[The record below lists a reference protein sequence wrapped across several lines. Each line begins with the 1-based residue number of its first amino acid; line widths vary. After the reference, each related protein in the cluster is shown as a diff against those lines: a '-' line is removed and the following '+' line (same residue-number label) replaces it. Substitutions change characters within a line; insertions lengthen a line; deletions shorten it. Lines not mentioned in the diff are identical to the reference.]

1 MNEML
6 MQFYKREQSSVF
18 LSCEFQLC
26 CYLRPEEVWG
36 AEVDHRPGS
45 SSWVGDLQKQRQ
57 KLETWHYLNFC
68 LWMLA
73 IWVWFLAGCFL
84 GVVLYWN
91 LEYADKWWSLVSS
104 LCSHI
109 NRFHTVAQ
117 GSHGV
122 AWSGGKDIRMLV
134 GRVHETESSSSRW
147 RRYRFL
153 RILGEYSAVWYCI
166 IHLGLQVGRQK
177 SSK

>member
-1 MNEML
+1 MWLLLWMP
-6 MQFYKREQSSVF
+6 FSC
-18 LSCEFQLC
+18 LSLWCYEWDVDAILQTWAELELLCEFQLC

-57 KLETWHYLNFC
+57 KLEAWHYLNFC

-109 NRFHTVAQ
+109 NRFHAIVQ

-134 GRVHETESSSSRW
+134 ESMRQSH
-147 RRYRFL
+147 
-153 RILGEYSAVWYCI
+153 
-166 IHLGLQVGRQK
+166 HLQGDDDTDFWGYWVSTVLFGIV
-177 SSK
+177 